1 MNEQSLPLSV
11 LDTYAPPQP
20 EKADALLKQALAG
33 QRDKIVVID
42 DDPTGVQTVHGIH
55 VYTDWT
61 DQSILEGFEEE
72 NRMFFLLTNSRSMTQ
87 KETREVHEQIA
98 RGVMKASRATGK
110 PFVIIS
116 RSDSTLR
123 GHFPLETETLRREIE
138 RAGGQPYDGEI
149 LCPFFCEGGRYTLGN
164 VHYVKE
170 GDRLVPAG
178 QTEFARDRSFGY
190 THSRLDE
197 WCEEK
202 TAGAYPASETTC
214 IPLEMLRRLHAST
227 DGSSVGIA
235 AQDDVFD
242 PLTCVGGVIKLEN
255 GALRQSIDIRFPTST
270 NAETL
275 CAALSKLAQDAGGSF
290 LPDSARVPF
299 YIDPNTP
306 VIQTL
311 IRTYN
316 DVTGKN
322 AQPFTMGGGTYAR
335 HFKCAVSFG
344 MEETGEPAPEWV
356 GPMHGPDEGV
366 SEALLFKALKIYILA
381 IARLMQLEF

>member
-20 EKADALLKQALAG
+20 EKADTLLKQALAG

-149 LCPFFCEGGRYTLGN
+149 LCPFFCEGGPVVWLYAFA
-164 VHYVKE
+164 
-170 GDRLVPAG
+170 AG
-178 QTEFARDRSFGY
+178 
-190 THSRLDE
+190 
-197 WCEEK
+197 
-202 TAGAYPASETTC
+202 
-214 IPLEMLRRLHAST
+214 
-227 DGSSVGIA
+227 
-235 AQDDVFD
+235 
-242 PLTCVGGVIKLEN
+242 
-255 GALRQSIDIRFPTST
+255 
-270 NAETL
+270 
-275 CAALSKLAQDAGGSF
+275 
-290 LPDSARVPF
+290 
-299 YIDPNTP
+299 
-306 VIQTL
+306 
-311 IRTYN
+311 
-316 DVTGKN
+316 
-322 AQPFTMGGGTYAR
+322 
-335 HFKCAVSFG
+335 
-344 MEETGEPAPEWV
+344 
-356 GPMHGPDEGV
+356 
-366 SEALLFKALKIYILA
+366 
-381 IARLMQLEF
+381 

>member
-1 MNEQSLPLSV
+1 MPEGNGWTGSPFDMVRRDGYVVGRGVADDKGPAVLTLYAAKFFKQQGATLPYTLRILLGANEETGMKDVDYYLEH
-11 LDTYAPPQP
+11 YPQP
-20 EKADALLKQALAG
+20 AFCFTPDAEFPVCYGEKGGYGGWLVSAPLHGSLIDFQGGVAHNVVPDRAYALVRADASALKDTENVKVTAEADGVARISALGKGGHAAMPAGTVNAIALVVDYLLDNRLC
-33 QRDKIVVID
+33 
-42 DDPTGVQTVHGIH
+42 
-55 VYTDWT
+55 
-61 DQSILEGFEEE
+61 SEEE
-72 NRMFFLLTNSRSMTQ
+72 
-87 KETREVHEQIA
+87 A
-98 RGVMKASRATGK
+98 RA
-110 PFVIIS
+110 
-116 RSDSTLR
+116 
-123 GHFPLETETLRREIE
+123 
-138 RAGGQPYDGEI
+138 
-149 LCPFFCEGGRYTLGN
+149 
-164 VHYVKE
+164 
-170 GDRLVPAG
+170 
-178 QTEFARDRSFGY
+178 
-190 THSRLDE
+190 
-197 WCEEK
+197 
-202 TAGAYPASETTC
+202 
-214 IPLEMLRRLHAST
+214 LEMLRRLHAST